1 MASKKT
7 NAAEGEQHWLSIVQ
21 RWQNSGLEQVDF
33 CRREGIEVR
42 KFYAWRAKL
51 QKKQLLAVNAGVMEP
66 GVGSGSAP
74 SKFVPMH
81 IKPAPG
87 VRESSSER
95 CRLEIVTPGGYVVRI
110 P

>member
-7 NAAEGEQHWLSIVQ
+7 NAAEGEQHWLPIVL
-21 RWQNSGLEQVDF
+21 RWQSSGLEQVDF

-51 QKKQLLAVNAGVMEP
+51 QKRELLPVNAGMMQP
-66 GVGSGSAP
+66 SDDSGYAP